1 MTIILSLL
9 PINRQCIQ
17 AYKHTTREKLDTKL
31 ERKKREWRES
41 NPTKLWGICER
52 VSEVFSPGNREI
64 LVVLLLF
71 ERGCNSHIT

>member
-1 MTIILSLL
+1 MTIIPSLL
-9 PINRQCIQ
+9 PINKQCIQ
-17 AYKHTTREKLDTKL
+17 AYVHTKL

-52 VSEVFSPGNREI
+52 VSEVFSTTNREI
-64 LVVLLLF
+64 LVVLLLL